1 MFDLRNTEKFILIF
15 LLASLLAGLSIK
27 ICGKNSGIV
36 DVKIKSFD
44 YEPSQDTPIIRVNIN
59 EADEEAL
66 AGLDGIGPS
75 LAGRILAY
83 RSERGGFGSVE
94 ELKKVKGIGKAL
106 FEKIKDEVS
115 VE

>member
-1 MFDLRNTEKFILIF
+1 MFDLRNTEKFIIIF
-15 LLASLLAGLSIK
+15 LLATLLAGLSLNVYRQHNKEI
-27 ICGKNSGIV
+27 I

-44 YEPSQDTPIIRVNIN
+44 YELSRNEPLKININ

-66 AGLDGIGPS
+66 TALDGIGPS
-75 LAGRILAY
+75 LANRILAY
-83 RSERGGFGSVE
+83 RSGIGSFRSVE
-94 ELKKVKGIGKAL
+94 ELKKVKGIGKKL

>member
-1 MFDLRNTEKFILIF
+1 MFDLRNTEKFVIIF
-15 LLASLLAGLSIK
+15 LLATLLAGLSLK
-27 ICGKNSGIV
+27 ICRQHNKEAV

-44 YEPSQDTPIIRVNIN
+44 HERSGYAPLKININ

-66 AGLDGIGPS
+66 TALDGIGPS
-75 LAGRILAY
+75 LANRILAY
-83 RSERGGFGSVE
+83 RSGIGSFRSVE
-94 ELKKVKGIGKAL
+94 ELKKVKGIGKKL